1 MVAKPSM
8 RRPVPALSGR
18 PDAKTSPRRPVE
30 APRRARTALAD
41 DQPAKSAKA
50 APVAAP
56 TWTQDRRVL
65 EFARLVEHE
74 VGNGYRAQT
83 QRLFEIQR
91 KRIIKNSKLNY
102 ENLNDGHLRPLT
114 NSQLND
120 YRVRSEITEMVMTVK
135 EGSAKLTEGLSLLR
149 RHLRA
154 HYSAE
159 LKKLYGALTN
169 VDAAIESHFE
179 KAVGA
184 TKEAERFVDLAG
196 EVLRDID
203 QSAFSYDRMIKTAH
217 LVLGPRARQAT
228 I

>member
-1 MVAKPSM
+1 MVAKPTPRRAATAPNPAKSGE
-8 RRPVPALSGR
+8 RRPL
-18 PDAKTSPRRPVE
+18 E
-30 APRRARTALAD
+30 APRKARTPLNE
-41 DQPAKSAKA
+41 DQPAKTGKSASSGSPA
-50 APVAAP
+50 
-56 TWTQDRRVL
+56 WTQDRRVL
-65 EFARLVEHE
+65 EFARLVARE
-74 VGNGYRAQT
+74 VGNGYQAQT

-102 ENLNDGHLRPLT
+102 ENLNDGQLRPLT

-120 YRVRSEITEMVMTVK
+120 YRVRSEITEMVMLVK

-154 HYSAE
+154 NYSAE

-196 EVLRDID
+196 EVLKDID
-203 QSAFSYDRMIKTAH
+203 QAAFSYDRMIKTAH